1 MRETIQKAISALAEI
16 AELRYVADD
25 AGQGDIAVTPGT
37 QPFACPAALVAA
49 DSGLP
54 AEHRTKDTIR
64 ERVLIGV
71 RLYDAPGTVAN
82 AKAPGKHAE
91 ASLRIYD
98 IRDAAIKKLE
108 EKGLRYSG
116 YSRIRRDD
124 GMRELLI
131 SFEVAVTV

>member
-1 MRETIQKAISALAEI
+1 MKEIIQKAISALAEI

-25 AGQGDIAVTPGT
+25 AGQGDMTVTPGT

-82 AKAPGKHAE
+82 FKAPGKHAE

-98 IRDAAIKKLE
+98 IRDAVIKKLE
-108 EKGLRYSG
+108 GAGFRYSG

-124 GMRELLI
+124 GMRELLV
-131 SFEVAVTV
+131 SFEEAITV

>member
-1 MRETIQKAISALAEI
+1 MKEIIQKAISALAEL

-64 ERVLIGV
+64 ERVQIGV

-82 AKAPGKHAE
+82 FKAPGKHAD

-98 IRDAAIKKLE
+98 IRDAVIKKLE
-108 EKGLRYSG
+108 ERGVRYNG

-124 GMRELLI
+124 SMRELLV
-131 SFEVAVTV
+131 SFEAAITV

>member
-1 MRETIQKAISALAEI
+1 MKETIQKAISALAEL

-64 ERVLIGV
+64 ERVQIGV

-82 AKAPGKHAE
+82 FKAPGKHAD

-98 IRDAAIKKLE
+98 MRDAVIKKLE
-108 EKGLRYSG
+108 GAGFRYSG

-124 GMRELLI
+124 GMRELLV
-131 SFEVAVTV
+131 SFEAVIAI

>member
-1 MRETIQKAISALAEI
+1 MKEIIQKAISALAEI

-25 AGQGDIAVTPGT
+25 AGQGDMAVTPGT

-64 ERVLIGV
+64 EQVLIGV

-82 AKAPGKHAE
+82 FKAPGKHAE

-98 IRDAAIKKLE
+98 IRNAVIKKLE
-108 EKGLRYSG
+108 CSGFRYSG

-124 GMRELLI
+124 GMRELLM
-131 SFEVAVTV
+131 SFEVAITV

>member
-1 MRETIQKAISALAEI
+1 MRDTIQKAISALAEI

-25 AGQGDIAVTPGT
+25 AGQGDIAATPGT

-54 AEHRTKDTIR
+54 AEHRAKDTIR
-64 ERVLIGV
+64 ERVAIGV

-82 AKAPGKHAE
+82 AKAPGKHAD

-98 IRDAAIKKLE
+98 IRNAVIKKLE
-108 EKGLRYSG
+108 GAGFRYSG

-124 GMRELLI
+124 GMRELLV
-131 SFEVAVTV
+131 SFEIAITI